1 MIVST
6 FTPEILQIIID
17 CIQPRGFFLTR
28 DLTTLFVSRV
38 SEANREN
45 VFMDYERHNVSFS
58 VLPEE
63 APVDSDVLPKVSEE
77 DVLIEEGQEVV
88 IAQFSSE
95 EQKSICHT
103 GAVTEIDFLED
114 ETSFTITPSDIVDYP
129 RPVFALDRINHIV
142 QLVGIIPPEE
152 EKALH
157 IHTFFDEERG
167 GPKGILVCIG
177 DFKGRELKKPGAGPR
192 SIMITKKGMPGTVI
206 YSLRL
211 GSDGREGNPHN
222 GKKTYNKDQPALY
235 QAALESFIELN
246 VEGNIPEDFIFSC
259 YRGEEYL
266 AVKISG

>member
-6 FTPEILQIIID
+6 FSPETLQIITD
-17 CIQPRGFFLTR
+17 CIQPRGFFLTK
-28 DLTTLFVSRV
+28 DLTTLFVSQL

-88 IAQFSSE
+88 IARFSSE
-95 EQKSICHT
+95 EQKPICHT

-142 QLVGIIPPEE
+142 QLVGIIPPQE

-157 IHTFFDEERG
+157 IHNFFDEERG
-167 GPKGILVCIG
+167 RGVEVSIG
-177 DFKGRELKKPGAGPR
+177 NFKARELKKPGAGPR
-192 SIMITKKGMPGTVI
+192 SIMITKKGMPGITV
-206 YSLRL
+206 YSLNFCV
-211 GSDGREGNPHN
+211 DGKEVNPH
-222 GKKTYNKDQPALY
+222 GDKQYNKDQPALY
-235 QAALESFIELN
+235 LAALESFIELN
-246 VEGNIPEDFIFSC
+246 VEGVIPGGFHFRC
-259 YRGEEYL
+259 YKDSEYH